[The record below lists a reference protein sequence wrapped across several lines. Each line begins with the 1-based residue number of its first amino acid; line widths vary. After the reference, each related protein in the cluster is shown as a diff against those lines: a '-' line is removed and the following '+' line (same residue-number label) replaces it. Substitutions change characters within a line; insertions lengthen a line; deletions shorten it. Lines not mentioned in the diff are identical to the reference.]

1 MKVILLFLAGALIG
15 ALVAFSAANTFGQR
29 HAWPRGVMAVMQ
41 HHAAALR
48 DARKHERC
56 DAAATAPHWHVLAAV
71 GADVEPAYAST
82 GSVEPDFRR
91 QAQAFS
97 AATAQLAAEPP
108 RDCAALDQALP
119 KLKEQC
125 DNCHRD
131 YR

>member
-1 MKVILLFLAGALIG
+1 MRLVLLLLAGALVG
-15 ALVAFSAANTFGQR
+15 ALAAFSVANTLNQR

-48 DARKHERC
+48 DTRKRDRC
-56 DAAATAPHWHVLAAV
+56 DADATAPHWRTLATV
-71 GADVEPAYAST
+71 GADIAPAYAST
-82 GSVEPDFRR
+82 GTVEPDFKR
-91 QAQAFS
+91 QADAFV

-119 KLKEQC
+119 KLREAC
-125 DNCHRD
+125 EGCHRD